1 MLANIPVTQ
10 HTFLDI
16 QKHFHSSNNCI
27 KKINCKFILFM
38 KSNTFTLIDKKIFV
52 IGNYIILMESH
63 WYLNLSE
70 TINLVCLIR
79 IKNITSFNRS
89 CIHIFI
95 FPILN
100 NASLCIAGHMLTT
113 MLYLVKAFDFNIKYN
128 A

>member
-16 QKHFHSSNNCI
+16 QKHSHSSNNSI
-27 KKINCKFILFM
+27 KKVNCKLILFM

-79 IKNITSFNRS
+79 IKNITSFNHS

-95 FPILN
+95 FRILN

-113 MLYLVKAFDFNIKYN
+113 MLNLVEAFDFNIKYN

>member
-1 MLANIPVTQ
+1 
-10 HTFLDI
+10 
-16 QKHFHSSNNCI
+16 
-27 KKINCKFILFM
+27 M

-113 MLYLVKAFDFNIKYN
+113 MLNLVEAFDFNIKYN